1 MDLMIRGIAV
11 YLFLLLIFRIS
22 GKRSLR
28 NATTFDFVM
37 LLIVAETTQ
46 QALVGDDSSVT
57 GAFLLIVVLVGTDI
71 VLSLVKRWSPRIDRL
86 LEGQPLVILR
96 NGVPLRR
103 RMRLE
108 RVDEEDIL
116 SAARETRGLDR
127 MEQIKRA
134 VLERNGAI
142 SIVPR
147 REPLRGRSRGLAAPV
162 QVVEQHGPVEAGV
175 RVVVDDGAG
184 TFRWRRGRWC
194 HRLGRHR
201 VTLAATPRPGH
212 ESRE

>member
-1 MDLMIRGIAV
+1 MDLMVRGIAV

-57 GAFLLIVVLVGTDI
+57 GAFLLIIVLVGTDI

-96 NGVPLRR
+96 NGVPLRG

-147 REPLRGRSRGLAAPV
+147 RE
-162 QVVEQHGPVEAGV
+162 
-175 RVVVDDGAG
+175 
-184 TFRWRRGRWC
+184 T
-194 HRLGRHR
+194 
-201 VTLAATPRPGH
+201 
-212 ESRE
+212 

>member
-1 MDLMIRGIAV
+1 MDLVVRGVTV

-28 NATTFDFVM
+28 NATTFDFVL

-57 GAFLLIVVLVGTDI
+57 GAFLLIVVLVGLD
-71 VLSLVKRWSPRIDRL
+71 VSLSLVKRWSPRIDRL

-103 RMRLE
+103 RMHVE

-116 SAARETRGLDR
+116 SAARETRGLDSL
-127 MEQIKRA
+127 EQIKRA

-147 REPLRGRSRGLAAPV
+147 S
-162 QVVEQHGPVEAGV
+162 
-175 RVVVDDGAG
+175 GA
-184 TFRWRRGRWC
+184 
-194 HRLGRHR
+194 
-201 VTLAATPRPGH
+201 
-212 ESRE
+212 ES

>member
-1 MDLMIRGIAV
+1 MDLVVRGVTV

-28 NATTFDFVM
+28 NATTFDFVL

-46 QALVGDDSSVT
+46 QALVGDDASVT
-57 GAFLLIVVLVGTDI
+57 GAFLLIVVLVGMDI
-71 VLSLVKRWSPRIDRL
+71 SLSLVKRWSPRIDRL

-103 RMRLE
+103 RMHVE

-116 SAARETRGLDR
+116 SAARETRGLDSL
-127 MEQIKRA
+127 EQIKRA

-147 REPLRGRSRGLAAPV
+147 TGGEP
-162 QVVEQHGPVEAGV
+162 
-175 RVVVDDGAG
+175 
-184 TFRWRRGRWC
+184 
-194 HRLGRHR
+194 
-201 VTLAATPRPGH
+201 
-212 ESRE
+212 

>member
-1 MDLMIRGIAV
+1 MVRGIAV

-57 GAFLLIVVLVGTDI
+57 GAFLLIIVLVGTDI
-71 VLSLVKRWSPRIDRL
+71 VLSLVKRWSPRLDRL

-147 REPLRGRSRGLAAPV
+147 REP
-162 QVVEQHGPVEAGV
+162 
-175 RVVVDDGAG
+175 
-184 TFRWRRGRWC
+184 
-194 HRLGRHR
+194 
-201 VTLAATPRPGH
+201 
-212 ESRE
+212 

>member
-1 MDLMIRGIAV
+1 MDLVVRGVTV

-28 NATTFDFVM
+28 NATTFDFVL

-57 GAFLLIVVLVGTDI
+57 GAFLLIVVLVGLD
-71 VLSLVKRWSPRIDRL
+71 VSLSLVKRWSPRIDRL
-86 LEGQPLVILR
+86 LEGQPVVILR

-103 RMRLE
+103 RMHVE

-116 SAARETRGLDR
+116 SAARETRGLDSL
-127 MEQIKRA
+127 EQIKRA

-147 REPLRGRSRGLAAPV
+147 TGAEP
-162 QVVEQHGPVEAGV
+162 
-175 RVVVDDGAG
+175 
-184 TFRWRRGRWC
+184 
-194 HRLGRHR
+194 
-201 VTLAATPRPGH
+201 
-212 ESRE
+212 

>member
-1 MDLMIRGIAV
+1 MRDTTDRPEGVRAGCAVLAGTDPSRVSFHINRLLDDPQVRSRASQNPYGDGRAAERIAD
-11 YLFLLLIFRIS
+11 RIA
-22 GKRSLR
+22 L
-28 NATTFDFVM
+28 
-37 LLIVAETTQ
+37 E
-46 QALVGDDSSVT
+46 LVGDDSSVT
-57 GAFLLIVVLVGTDI
+57 SAFLLIVVLVGTDI
-71 VLSLVKRWSPRIDRL
+71 LLSLVKRWSPRLDRL

-147 REPLRGRSRGLAAPV
+147 REP
-162 QVVEQHGPVEAGV
+162 
-175 RVVVDDGAG
+175 
-184 TFRWRRGRWC
+184 
-194 HRLGRHR
+194 
-201 VTLAATPRPGH
+201 
-212 ESRE
+212 

>member
-28 NATTFDFVM
+28 NATTFDFAM

-57 GAFLLIVVLVGTDI
+57 SAFLLIVVLVGTDI
-71 VLSLVKRWSPRIDRL
+71 LLSLVKRWSPRLDRL

-147 REPLRGRSRGLAAPV
+147 REP
-162 QVVEQHGPVEAGV
+162 
-175 RVVVDDGAG
+175 
-184 TFRWRRGRWC
+184 
-194 HRLGRHR
+194 
-201 VTLAATPRPGH
+201 
-212 ESRE
+212 

>member
-147 REPLRGRSRGLAAPV
+147 REP
-162 QVVEQHGPVEAGV
+162 
-175 RVVVDDGAG
+175 
-184 TFRWRRGRWC
+184 
-194 HRLGRHR
+194 
-201 VTLAATPRPGH
+201 
-212 ESRE
+212 